1 MSPFRNRLKTP
12 EEIELDRKQA
22 EYVRCS
28 KQLAE
33 HESVFNALKTEIR
46 VFERVYEEVL
56 GHRIA
61 ILEELEWQLDGLL
74 GKEADQDEP
83 SPDIPSKD
91 AFSYFH
97 HRTDL
102 LDDAEQGDDSPKKS
116 FKTLY
121 RDVAKTIHPDLAS
134 DDDDRIR
141 RQELMAVA
149 NQAYAHGDRKT
160 LEDIL
165 FDWEPVQ
172 KFESDLDIA
181 LALVKVIR
189 DIARVQQEIHAIR
202 RQTEEL
208 KSTDIYQ
215 FKQRVDESLSDG
227 IDLLAEM
234 AATVERDISRAQNR
248 LSLLRGDDL
257 PFTGVKGTP
266 LETRI
271 IRFPTSHSCGVL
283 FERTKD
289 SVDFRDWKRIGA
301 ARGAQEVFL
310 DKAIRLDVKC
320 GSDYDCSSLSTLQPN
335 DIQALFLYDV
345 TDSVLQYVTGL
356 HGLEELY
363 LSNTEISDRGLLQL
377 TSLGALKRVYIY
389 HTPISDVGL
398 MYLARTHSLQSI
410 TCSGTNVTDEGLQRF
425 RETTP
430 KCKAVS
436 FKWRYD

>member
-1 MSPFRNRLKTP
+1 MTPFRNRLKTP
-12 EEIELDRKQA
+12 EEIELEKKQVELA
-22 EYVRCS
+22 HYSR
-28 KQLAE
+28 QLSERETA
-33 HESVFNALKTEIR
+33 FNSLKTEIR
-46 VFERVYEEVL
+46 VFERVYEEML

-61 ILEELEWQLDGLL
+61 TLEELEWQLDGLL
-74 GKEADQDEP
+74 GKETAQEEQT
-83 SPDIPSKD
+83 PDKPMKD
-91 AFSYFH
+91 AFTYFH

-102 LDDAEQGDDSPKKS
+102 LDESEPANDSALKT

-134 DDDDRIR
+134 DDSDRTR

-165 FDWEPVQ
+165 LDWEPVQ
-172 KFESDLDIA
+172 TFESGLDIA

-189 DIARVQQEIHAIR
+189 DIARVQQDIHAIKC
-202 RQTEEL
+202 QIEEL
-208 KSTDIYQ
+208 KSTDIYH
-215 FKQRVDESLSDG
+215 FKQRVDESLADG

-257 PFTGVKGTP
+257 QHTGVAGTP

-271 IRFPTSHSCGVL
+271 IRFPSSHSCGVL
-283 FERTKD
+283 FERTKG

-320 GSDYDCSSLSTLQPN
+320 GKDNDCSYLSTLESH

-345 TDSVLQYVTGL
+345 DDSIIPHIVGM

-363 LSNTEISDRGLLQL
+363 LSNTELTDRGLLQL
-377 TSLGALKRVYIY
+377 APLKALKRVYIY
-389 HTPISDVGL
+389 HTPVTDVGL
-398 MYLARTHSLQSI
+398 MYLAHALSLQSI
-410 TCSGTNVTDEGLQRF
+410 TCSGTNVTDNGLQRF
-425 RETTP
+425 RDFNP
-430 KCKAVS
+430 GCKAVS